1 MKVLLLADP
10 NSVHTIKWAKSLA
23 QNNIDVFIFG
33 MGLFSVKDYD
43 GINNISVRTLNENV
57 ARDEGV
63 LSKISYLKALP
74 IIKEIIKKN
83 KPDILHAHYVSS
95 YGLLGALSKFH
106 PFILSVWGSDVF
118 DFPNNSFI
126 HKTILKYNLR
136 KADKI
141 LSTSEIMA
149 KETQLYTKKS
159 IEITPFGI
167 NTDQFTYQQGN
178 DSLFDKDDIVIGT
191 IKSLEPVYGIEY
203 LIKTFK
209 IVSDN
214 NINLPLKLLIVGS
227 GSLEK
232 KLKGLVKSLNI
243 EKQTIFT
250 GKIPHSEVTKYLNML
265 SIFVALSKKE
275 SFGVSV
281 IEASAC
287 EKPVVVSNVGGL
299 PEVVDN
305 NNTGFVV
312 TPKSEKEAAKMIER
326 LVLDQKLRTKMGKAG
341 RERVKKLYNWDNN
354 VKQMITIY
362 NKIILYD

>member
-10 NSVHTIKWAKSLA
+10 NSTHTIKWALSLA
-23 QNNIDVFIFG
+23 HRNINIYIFS
-33 MGLFSVKDYD
+33 LSKLNVNSYQDIKNIEIKSVNQTVKY
-43 GINNISVRTLNENV
+43 E
-57 ARDEGV
+57 EGA
-63 LSKISYLKALP
+63 LSKIKYLKIVPLLKKY
-74 IIKEIIKKN
+74 ISEIHPEIV
-83 KPDILHAHYVSS
+83 HAHYASS

-126 HKTILKYNLR
+126 HKAILKYNLR
-136 KADKI
+136 KANKI

-167 NTDQFTYQQGN
+167 NTDQFTYQQAN

-326 LVLDQKLRTKMGKAG
+326 LVLDQKLRIKMGKAG

-362 NKIILYD
+362 NKILEND